1 MAVEHGRVEGAPD
14 RCAMEKKQQTIR
26 TAPWTPLCA
35 LVVRSHI
42 YSPSLCY
49 TIHASGEGW
58 MSRSPPVKA
67 TCTTYT
73 PSLFVHS
80 SSFILHDRGLI

>member
-49 TIHASGEGW
+49 ILYTCIWRELDVEVP
-58 MSRSPPVKA
+58 SRKG
-67 TCTTYT
+67 
-73 PSLFVHS
+73 FVHD
-80 SSFILHDRGLI
+80 LHAQSVRPLVVLHSP